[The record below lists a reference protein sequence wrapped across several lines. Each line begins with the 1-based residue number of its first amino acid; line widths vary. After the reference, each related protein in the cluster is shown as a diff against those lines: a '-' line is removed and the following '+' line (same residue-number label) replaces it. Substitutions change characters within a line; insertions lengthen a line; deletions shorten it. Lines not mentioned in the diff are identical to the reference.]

1 MPQRNPF
8 EDLMLGAQFG
18 QRLSE
23 PFMRRR
29 EANQDRGL
37 RQEQFD
43 YRKEQDAY
51 NREQDAYNREQ
62 DAYNREQQEG
72 ALQYE
77 RSSTERELK
86 QEQLTEQLKMAQDQL
101 TNIQQS
107 LINFSQTPVIDPKT
121 GQERM
126 PSEQEVMEAMG
137 QIFGPDWEQQREALS
152 NHIYQA
158 TGMPPIERPQATE
171 TALPTRVTPEA
182 PAPQGPVNNNDQYYT
197 GLSNMGYGEMSPAQM
212 ADLGVHNVAK
222 EARRVAGGVGST
234 LSGLGQ
240 EVKGALTNPI
250 GQTISNMGT
259 DLKYDSKAVIG
270 GLGRLGQSLYE
281 PAANYAKGLDI
292 PGELKFT
299 GQAAYGA
306 AKRGFSEPSKP
317 GPAEKRRDYLLG
329 IERKGMLGDDRKGML
344 KPTSILK
351 KYLLGKR

>member
-29 EANQDRGL
+29 EANQDRGF

-43 YRKEQDAY
+43 YSKEQDAY

-62 DAYNREQQEG
+62 EKG

-77 RSSTERELK
+77 RSSAERELN

-137 QIFGPDWEQQREALS
+137 QIFGPDWEQQKEALS

-171 TALPTRVTPEA
+171 TVLPTRVTPEA
-182 PAPQGPVNNNDQYYT
+182 PAPRGPVNNNDQYHAD
-197 GLSNMGYGEMSPAQM
+197 LSNMRYGEMSPAQM
-212 ADLGVHNVAK
+212 VDLGVHNVAK
-222 EARRVAGGVGST
+222 GAGEVAGRVAGNIK
-234 LSGLGQ
+234 GLF
-240 EVKGALTNPI
+240 TNPI
-250 GQTISNMGT
+250 GQTLGDIGT
-259 DLKYDSKAVIG
+259 DLKYDSKAAAG
-270 GLGRLGQSLYE
+270 GVGRLGQSLYE
-281 PAANYAKGLDI
+281 PAANYVKEADI

-306 AKRGFSEPSKP
+306 AKRGFNDIRSDLSKP

-344 KPTSILK
+344 KPTSMLK